1 MRILI
6 VTQYFWPENFRINDL
21 AIGLKDRGHEVTVLT
36 GKPNYPGGRFAAGY
50 GFFKGRRDD
59 YFGIK
64 VQRVPLIPR
73 GNGTAWRL
81 MTNYLT
87 FALFAS
93 VLAPFRCRGRYDLI
107 FVYEPSPI
115 TVGLP
120 ALVLKKIKH
129 APILFWVQDLWPES
143 LSATGAVRSAWAL
156 KAVEK
161 LVRFIYR
168 GSDLILAQSRA
179 FFGPIEQLGVT
190 RERIA
195 YFPNSAEELYQPV
208 ITADNAQERAAMPSG
223 FRVMFA
229 GNIGKA
235 QDFGTIL
242 EAAERTRIHPDIHWV
257 ILGDGRM
264 SSWVHDQVKKRGLTD
279 TVHLLGRHP
288 VESMPRY
295 FSLADVMLV
304 TLRRDPIF
312 ALTIPAKVQ
321 SYLACAKPLI
331 AALEGEG
338 ARVVREADAG
348 LTPGPEDPHALA
360 EAVVTM
366 YRKSDAERR
375 EIGLRGQRYFETHF
389 ERNMLLDRLDGW
401 IAENR
406 GQVGLCA
413 S

>member
-21 AIGLKDRGHEVTVLT
+21 AIGLKDRGYEITVLT
-36 GKPNYPGGRFAAGY
+36 GKPNYPGGRFSAGY

-87 FALFAS
+87 FAFFAS

-120 ALVLKKIKH
+120 ALVLKKIKR
-129 APILFWVQDLWPES
+129 APIMFWVQDLWPES
-143 LSATGAVRSAWAL
+143 LSATGAIRSEWAL
-156 KAVEK
+156 RAVDK
-161 LVRFIYR
+161 LVRFIYK
-168 GSDLILAQSRA
+168 GCDLILVQSRA
-179 FFGPIEQLGVT
+179 FVARIEQLGVA

-195 YFPNSAEELYQPV
+195 YFPNSAEKLYKPV
-208 ITADNAQERAAMPSG
+208 AVEEKAPERAAMPSG
-223 FRVMFA
+223 FRIMFA

-235 QDFGTIL
+235 QDFETIL
-242 EAAERTRIHPDIHWV
+242 KAAERTRTRSDIHWV

-264 SSWVHDQVKKRGLTD
+264 SPWLEGQVKKRGLTN

-288 VESMPRY
+288 ADSMPRY
-295 FSLADVMLV
+295 FALADVMLV
-304 TLRRDPIF
+304 TLMRDPIF

-331 AALEGEG
+331 AALDGEG
-338 ARVVREADAG
+338 ARVVREAQAG
-348 LTPGPEDPHALA
+348 LTPPAEHPQALA
-360 EAVVTM
+360 DAVLAM
-366 YRKSDAERR
+366 YRMSEAERR
-375 EIGLRGQRYFETHF
+375 RMGLLGRKYFEAHF
-389 ERNMLLDRLDGW
+389 ERDMLLGRLDGW
-401 IAENR
+401 IKELKT
-406 GQVGLCA
+406 QVGLCA